1 MYINYGGIVG
11 AFNGIHTDGFT
22 MPHHQLNTDT
32 TSNQEQMLISFLRKR
47 HSALLF
53 KANSFLIPIHDEMD
67 MRRANVATQFAAYHM
82 NNAEAEDVVE
92 HIKMW
97 IVDWM
102 NSLKMPM
109 KH

>member
-1 MYINYGGIVG
+1 
-11 AFNGIHTDGFT
+11 
-22 MPHHQLNTDT
+22 
-32 TSNQEQMLISFLRKR
+32 
-47 HSALLF
+47 
-53 KANSFLIPIHDEMD
+53 MD

-109 KH
+109 KQ